1 MWELDSKESW
11 ALKNWCFW
19 TVVLEKTLERP
30 LECKEIQPVH
40 PKGDQSWMF
49 TGRTD
54 AEAEAPV
61 VWPPDAKSWLTRK
74 DPDAGKDWTGG
85 EGDDRGWDGWMA
97 LPTRWIWVWAS
108 SRSWWWTGMPGMLQ
122 SMQSQRVAHDWV
134 TERQQGMENGKQ
146 EKVNV
151 IVQLVSHLFLWLD
164 FFFFLVIFWRDVL
177 HSGLFKTVI
186 IFIIYLCSLLSCLSL

>member
-1 MWELDSKESW
+1 ML
-11 ALKNWCFW
+11 LKSGM
-19 TVVLEKTLERP
+19 EKTLERP

-108 SRSWWWTGMPGMLQ
+108 SRSWWWTGMPGVLQ

-134 TERQQGMENGKQ
+134 TERQQGMEKGKQ

-164 FFFFLVIFWRDVL
+164 FFFF
-177 HSGLFKTVI
+177 SG
-186 IFIIYLCSLLSCLSL
+186 YLLKGCSPLRPV